1 MDDDQNQPVR
11 EPVEDN
17 IPVEGTHDEP
27 EASLQD
33 PLQTPELP
41 SQTMTNEELDAILP
55 TSPDSTTD
63 K

>member
-17 IPVEGTHDEP
+17 MQGEGTHIDP
-27 EASLQD
+27 EHNLPD